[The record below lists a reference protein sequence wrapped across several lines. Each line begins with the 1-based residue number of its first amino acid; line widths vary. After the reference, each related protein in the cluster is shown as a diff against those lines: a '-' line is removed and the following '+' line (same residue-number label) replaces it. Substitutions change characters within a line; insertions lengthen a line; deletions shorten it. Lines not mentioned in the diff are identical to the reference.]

1 VTAGRSR
8 RRELKF
14 VSFEQMRLVKIVKL
28 LIPALIAL
36 LAAPSVRAQVTV
48 DVSKITCDQYL
59 TFSVTDPKN
68 IAIWL
73 SGYYHGR
80 KGSTLVEPEEF
91 KENIDKLKTACFGK
105 ANASLP
111 VMQVIQNSLGYGK

>member
-1 VTAGRSR
+1 MDV
-8 RRELKF
+8 
-14 VSFEQMRLVKIVKL
+14 VSFGATRCMKLARLLVPL
-28 LIPALIAL
+28 SIAF

-48 DVSKITCDQYL
+48 DVAKITCDQYL

-80 KGSTLVEPEEF
+80 KGSTLVAPEEF
-91 KENIDKLKTACFGK
+91 KENVEKLKTACFDK
-105 ANASLP
+105 ANAGLP
-111 VMQVIQNSLGYGK
+111 VMQVIEKHLGYGK

>member
-1 VTAGRSR
+1 M
-8 RRELKF
+8 KF
-14 VSFEQMRLVKIVKL
+14 VSFEQMRLMRVSKL
-28 LIPALIAL
+28 FIPALIAF
-36 LAAPSVRAQVTV
+36 LAASSARAQVTV

-73 SGYYHGR
+73 SGYYHG
-80 KGSTLVEPEEF
+80 KQGSTLVQPEEF
-91 KENIDKLKTACFGK
+91 KDNVDKLKTACFEK
-105 ANASLP
+105 ANGRLP